1 MKKVIALLILALF
14 IVGCSKQESDGSKF
28 KKEYEAL
35 NGQDTESGK
44 AYTELTIAS
53 DNPMVY
59 ATYDQIKEMLT
70 SGTGVIY
77 FGFPQCPWCRQALPV
92 FLEAASDANLTK
104 VLYYNNKEQRDTKHL
119 DENGKVITDTEGTQ
133 EYAEL
138 LTLLG
143 DNASAYEGLNDS
155 SIKRLYFPTFVFVN
169 EGKIVG
175 YHEATLSDVQDPY
188 VALTTKQ
195 HDTLYKIFEELI
207 VKTTTCDLGS
217 KC

>member
-14 IVGCSKQESDGSKF
+14 IVGCSKQESDGAKF

-44 AYTELTIAS
+44 AYTELTVSA

-70 SGTGVIY
+70 SGTGIIY

-92 FLEAASDANLTK
+92 FLEAAKDANITK

-119 DENGKVITDTEGTQ
+119 DDNGKVITDSEGTA

-169 EGKIVG
+169 GGKIVG
-175 YHEATLSDVQDPY
+175 YHEATLSNVEDPY
-188 VALTTKQ
+188 KALTSEQ

-207 VKTTTCDLGS
+207 AKTTTCDLDS

>member
-1 MKKVIALLILALF
+1 MKKVIALLILALI
-14 IVGCSKQESDGSKF
+14 IVGCSKQESDGAKF

-35 NGQDTESGK
+35 NGQDTDSGK
-44 AYTELTIAS
+44 AYTELTISA

-59 ATYDQIKEMLT
+59 ASYDEIKEMLT
-70 SGTGVIY
+70 SGTGIIY

-92 FLEAASDANLTK
+92 FLEAAQDANLTK
-104 VLYYNNKEQRDTKHL
+104 VLYYNNKDQRDTKHL
-119 DENGKVITDTEGTQ
+119 DDNGKVVTDTEGTS

-143 DNASAYEGLNDS
+143 DSASAYEGLNDS

-175 YHEATLSDVQDPY
+175 VHEATLSDVEDPY
-188 VALTTKQ
+188 KALTSEQ
-195 HDTLYKIFEELI
+195 HDTLYKIYEELI
-207 VKTTTCDLGS
+207 AKTTACDLGS